1 MDFEKIYDVIVIGGG
16 HAGCEAALAAARI
29 GCETLLL
36 SMDLDKIAQMSC
48 NPSIGGLGKG
58 HLVREID
65 ALGGEMAKCIDQTG
79 IQFKMLNRSKG
90 PAVQGNRA
98 QADKPMYRLQMKASL
113 ELQERL
119 EIKQGTI
126 ERLLLHD
133 GRITGVMTSMGF
145 AYGARAVVVTTG
157 TFLRGLIHIG
167 LKHQAGGRGG
177 ETAAYGLSEQ
187 LMEVGFQMG
196 RLKTGT
202 PPRLDGKS
210 IDFSNLEPQPG
221 DAKPTPFSYSTEAIT
236 QPQVLCYLT
245 YTNEATHRIIR
256 DNLDRSPMYAGVIQA
271 RGVRYCPSIEDKV
284 VRFADKERH
293 QIFLEPEGRQTLEIY
308 PNGISTSLPLDV
320 QIQLVRTI
328 PGLED
333 AEIMRPGYAIE
344 YDYADPRQLFPSLET
359 KPVRGLF
366 FAGQING
373 TTGYEEAAAQ
383 GLMAGINAALT
394 VQERE
399 PLILDRSEAYIGVM
413 LDDLVTRGVT
423 EPYRMFT
430 SRAEYRLLLRSDNAD
445 LRLRE
450 KGYAIGVVP
459 APEHE
464 RFLAK
469 KVRIATEVARLEGTK
484 VNPTATV
491 NRLLDEL
498 GSTALKSAATLADLL
513 RRPEIEYAMLARL
526 VQPAI
531 ELPPAVTEQ
540 VTIQVK
546 YQGYIAR
553 QEAQVA
559 RFKKL
564 ETRPLAGDLDYDAI
578 AGLSTEVREKL
589 KAVRPTSLGQAS
601 RISGITPAAV
611 AILDVYQEKK
621 WRQRQAPGSLS
632 IKPRRAESDDSF
644 YP

>member
-1 MDFEKIYDVIVIGGG
+1 MLDMDFAKVYDLIVIGGG
-16 HAGCEAALAAARI
+16 HAGCEAGLAAARM
-29 GCETLLL
+29 GCQTLLL
-36 SMDLDKIAQMSC
+36 SIDLDKIAQMSC

-65 ALGGEMAKCIDQTG
+65 ALGGEMATCIDRTG

-98 QADKPMYRLQMKASL
+98 QADKQLYRLQMKATL
-113 ELQERL
+113 EQQDGL
-119 EIKQGTI
+119 EIKQGTV
-126 ERLLLHD
+126 ERLLLRD
-133 GRITGVMTSMGF
+133 GRIAGVMTTMGF

-177 ETAAYGLSEQ
+177 EAAAYGLSEQ
-187 LMEVGFQMG
+187 LMNLGFEMG

-202 PPRLDGKS
+202 PPRLDAKT
-210 IDFSNLEPQPG
+210 IDFSGLDPQPG
-221 DAKPTPFSYSTEAIT
+221 DPEPTPFSYSTPAIT

-245 YTNEATHRIIR
+245 YTNAATHRIIR
-256 DNLDRSPMYAGVIQA
+256 ENLDRSPMYAGVIRA

-284 VRFADKERH
+284 VRFADRERH
-293 QIFLEPEGRQTLEIY
+293 QIFLEPEGRQTLEVY

-320 QIQLVRTI
+320 QIPLVRTI
-328 PGLED
+328 PGLER

-344 YDYADPRQLFPSLET
+344 YDYADPRQLLPSLET
-359 KPVRGLF
+359 KLVHGLW

-394 VQERE
+394 VCGRE
-399 PLILDRSEAYIGVM
+399 PIILDRSEAYIGVM
-413 LDDLVTRGVT
+413 IDDLVTRGVT

-450 KGYAIGVVP
+450 KGHAIGLVR
-459 APEHE
+459 APEYD
-464 RFLAK
+464 RFLTKQAQ
-469 KVRIATEVARLEGTK
+469 IAAEVARLDSTK
-484 VNPTATV
+484 VHPTPAV
-491 NRLLDEL
+491 NDVLGEL
-498 GSTALKSAATLADLL
+498 GSAPLKSVLTLADLL
-513 RRPEIEYAMLARL
+513 RRPEIEYRMLTRFGL
-526 VQPAI
+526 PAVA
-531 ELPPAVTEQ
+531 LPSAVTEQ

-546 YQGYIAR
+546 YQGYIER
-553 QEAQVA
+553 QQAQAA

-564 ETRPLAGDLDYDAI
+564 ETKPLASDLDYNTI
-578 AGLSTEVREKL
+578 GGLSAEVREKL
-589 KAVRPTSLGQAS
+589 NAVRPTSLGQAS
-601 RISGITPAAV
+601 RISGITPAAI
-611 AILDVYQEKK
+611 AILDVYQEKRR
-621 WRQRQAPGSLS
+621 RQR
-632 IKPRRAESDDSF
+632 
-644 YP
+644 

>member
-1 MDFEKIYDVIVIGGG
+1 MDFARVYDVIVIGGG
-16 HAGCEAALAAARI
+16 HAGCEAALAAARM
-29 GCETLLL
+29 GCQTLLL
-36 SMDLDKIAQMSC
+36 SIDLDKIAQMSC

-65 ALGGEMAKCIDQTG
+65 ALGGEMAKCIDLTG

-98 QADKPMYRLQMKASL
+98 QADKQMYRLQMKATL
-113 ELQERL
+113 ERQAGL
-119 EIKQGTI
+119 EIKQGTV
-126 ERLLLHD
+126 ERLLLRD
-133 GRITGVMTSMGF
+133 GRIAGVMTTMGF

-167 LKHQAGGRGG
+167 LKNQAGGRGG
-177 ETAAYGLSEQ
+177 EAAAYGLSEQ
-187 LMEVGFQMG
+187 LMELGFQMG

-202 PPRLDGKS
+202 PPRLDAKTIEFAG
-210 IDFSNLEPQPG
+210 LEPQPG
-221 DAKPTPFSYSTEAIT
+221 DPEPTPFSYSTAGIT
-236 QPQVLCYLT
+236 QPQALCYLT
-245 YTNEATHRIIR
+245 YTNAATHRIIR
-256 DNLDRSPMYAGVIQA
+256 ENLDRSPMYAGVIQA

-320 QIQLVRTI
+320 QIQLVHTI
-328 PGLED
+328 PGLER

-344 YDYADPRQLFPSLET
+344 YDYADPRQLLPSLET
-359 KPVRGLF
+359 KLVRGLWC
-366 FAGQING
+366 AGQING

-394 VQERE
+394 VQGRE

-445 LRLRE
+445 LRLRD
-450 KGYAIGVVP
+450 KGYAIGLVHG
-459 APEHE
+459 PEYD

-469 KVRIATEVARLEGTK
+469 QAQIAAEVARLESTK
-484 VNPTATV
+484 VNPTAAV
-491 NRLLDEL
+491 NRVLADL
-498 GSTALKSAATLADLL
+498 GSAPLKTALTLADLL
-513 RRPEIEYAMLARL
+513 RRPEVQHAMLARL
-526 VQPAI
+526 VPPASA
-531 ELPPAVTEQ
+531 LPPAVTEQ
-540 VTIQVK
+540 ATIQLK
-546 YQGYIAR
+546 YQGYIER

-564 ETRPLAGDLDYDAI
+564 ETRPLASDLDYDAI
-578 AGLSTEVREKL
+578 GGLSTEVREKL

-601 RISGITPAAV
+601 RISGITPAAI
-611 AILDVYQEKK
+611 AMLDVYQEK
-621 WRQRQAPGSLS
+621 
-632 IKPRRAESDDSF
+632 RRWLR
-644 YP
+644 

>member
-1 MDFEKIYDVIVIGGG
+1 MDFAKVYDVIVIGGG
-16 HAGCEAALAAARI
+16 HAGCEAALAAARM
-29 GCETLLL
+29 GCQTLLL
-36 SMDLDKIAQMSC
+36 SIDLDKIAQMSC

-65 ALGGEMAKCIDQTG
+65 ALGGEMAKCIDLTG

-98 QADKPMYRLQMKASL
+98 QADKPMYRLQMKATL
-113 ELQERL
+113 EQQEGL
-119 EIKQGTI
+119 EIKQGTV

-133 GRITGVMTSMGF
+133 GRIAGVMTGMGF

-167 LKHQAGGRGG
+167 LKNQAGGRGG
-177 ETAAYGLSEQ
+177 EAAAYGLSEQ
-187 LMEVGFQMG
+187 LMELGFQMG

-202 PPRLDGKS
+202 PPRLDAKT

-221 DAKPTPFSYSTEAIT
+221 DPEPTPFSYSTEAIT

-245 YTNEATHRIIR
+245 YTNAATHRIIR
-256 DNLDRSPMYAGVIQA
+256 ENLDRSPMYAGVIQA

-320 QIQLVRTI
+320 QMQLVRTI
-328 PGLED
+328 PGLER

-344 YDYADPRQLFPSLET
+344 YDYADPRQLLPSLET
-359 KPVRGLF
+359 KLVSGLL

-383 GLMAGINAALT
+383 GLMGGINAALS
-394 VQERE
+394 VQGRE

-413 LDDLVTRGVT
+413 IDDLVTKGVT

-445 LRLRE
+445 LRLRD
-450 KGYAIGVVP
+450 KGYAVGLVR
-459 APEHE
+459 APEYD

-469 KVRIATEVARLEGTK
+469 RMQIAAEVARLESTK
-484 VNPTATV
+484 VNPTAAV
-491 NRLLDEL
+491 NQLLGEL
-498 GSTALKSAATLADLL
+498 DSAPLKSVLTLADLL
-513 RRPEIEYAMLARL
+513 RRPEIEYRMLASL
-526 VQPAI
+526 CA
-531 ELPPAVTEQ
+531 ADH
-540 VTIQVK
+540 
-546 YQGYIAR
+546 GIAAGGNR
-553 QEAQVA
+553 AGHHSGQIPGLYRAA
-559 RFKKL
+559 RG
-564 ETRPLAGDLDYDAI
+564 AGGAL
-578 AGLSTEVREKL
+578 
-589 KAVRPTSLGQAS
+589 
-601 RISGITPAAV
+601 
-611 AILDVYQEKK
+611 
-621 WRQRQAPGSLS
+621 
-632 IKPRRAESDDSF
+632 
-644 YP
+644 

>member
-1 MDFEKIYDVIVIGGG
+1 
-16 HAGCEAALAAARI
+16 
-29 GCETLLL
+29 
-36 SMDLDKIAQMSC
+36 
-48 NPSIGGLGKG
+48 
-58 HLVREID
+58 
-65 ALGGEMAKCIDQTG
+65 MAKCIDLTG

-98 QADKPMYRLQMKASL
+98 QADKPMYRLQMKATL
-113 ELQERL
+113 EQQEGL
-119 EIKQGTI
+119 EIKQGTV
-126 ERLLLHD
+126 ERLLLRD
-133 GRITGVMTSMGF
+133 GRIDGVMTGMGF

-167 LKHQAGGRGG
+167 LKNQAGGRGG
-177 ETAAYGLSEQ
+177 EAAAYGLSEQ
-187 LMEVGFQMG
+187 LMGLGFQMG

-202 PPRLDGKS
+202 PPRLDAKT
-210 IDFSNLEPQPG
+210 IDFAVLEPQPG
-221 DAKPTPFSYSTEAIT
+221 DPEPIPFSYSTEAIT

-245 YTNEATHRIIR
+245 YTNAATHRIIR
-256 DNLDRSPMYAGVIQA
+256 ENLDRSPMYAGVIQA

-320 QIQLVRTI
+320 QMQLVRTI
-328 PGLED
+328 PGLEQ

-359 KPVRGLF
+359 KLVGGLL

-383 GLMAGINAALT
+383 GLMGGINAALT
-394 VQERE
+394 VQGRE

-413 LDDLVTRGVT
+413 IDDLVTKGVT

-450 KGYAIGVVP
+450 KGHAVGLVGT
-459 APEHE
+459 PEYD

-469 KVRIATEVARLEGTK
+469 RVQIAAEVARLESTK
-484 VNPTATV
+484 VNPTAAV
-491 NRLLDEL
+491 NHLLGEL
-498 GSTALKSAATLADLL
+498 DSAPLKSVLTLADLL
-513 RRPEIEYAMLARL
+513 RRPEIEYRMLACF
-526 VQPAI
+526 VPPTIA
-531 ELPPAVTEQ
+531 LPLAVTEQ

-546 YQGYIAR
+546 YQGYIER

-559 RFKKL
+559 RFRKL
-564 ETRPLAGDLDYDAI
+564 ETKPLASDLDYDAI
-578 AGLSTEVREKL
+578 GGLSTEVREKL
-589 KAVRPTSLGQAS
+589 RAVRPTSLGQAS
-601 RISGITPAAV
+601 RISGITPAAI
-611 AILDVYQEKK
+611 AILDVYQEKRR
-621 WRQRQAPGSLS
+621 RQR
-632 IKPRRAESDDSF
+632 
-644 YP
+644 

>member
-1 MDFEKIYDVIVIGGG
+1 MDFAKHYDLIVIGGG
-16 HAGCEAALAAARI
+16 HAGCEAALAAARM
-29 GCETLLL
+29 GCQTLLL
-36 SMDLDKIAQMSC
+36 SIDLDKIAQMSC

-65 ALGGEMAKCIDQTG
+65 ALGGEMAKCIDLTG

-98 QADKPMYRLQMKASL
+98 QADKQMYRLQMKATL
-113 ELQERL
+113 EQQEGL
-119 EIKQGTI
+119 EIKQGTV
-126 ERLLLHD
+126 ERLLLCD
-133 GRITGVMTSMGF
+133 GRIAGVMTNMGF

-167 LKHQAGGRGG
+167 LKNQAGGRGG

-187 LMEVGFQMG
+187 LMELGFRMG

-202 PPRLDGKS
+202 PPRLDAKT
-210 IDFSNLEPQPG
+210 IEFSGLEPQPG
-221 DAKPTPFSYSTEAIT
+221 DPEPTPFSYSTEAIT
-236 QPQVLCYLT
+236 QPQALCYLT
-245 YTNEATHRIIR
+245 YTNAATHRIIR
-256 DNLDRSPMYAGVIQA
+256 ENLDRSPMYAGVIQA

-284 VRFADKERH
+284 MRFADKERH

-320 QIQLVRTI
+320 QMQLVRTI
-328 PGLED
+328 PGLER

-344 YDYADPRQLFPSLET
+344 YDYADPRQLLPSLET
-359 KPVRGLF
+359 KLVSGLL

-383 GLMAGINAALT
+383 GLMAGINAALM
-394 VQERE
+394 VQGRE
-399 PLILDRSEAYIGVM
+399 PLLLDRSEAYIGVM
-413 LDDLVTRGVT
+413 IDDLVTKGVT

-445 LRLRE
+445 LRLRD
-450 KGYAIGVVP
+450 KGYAIGLVCG
-459 APEHE
+459 PEYA
-464 RFLAK
+464 RFLTKQAQ
-469 KVRIATEVARLEGTK
+469 IAAEVARLESTK
-484 VNPTATV
+484 VTPTAAV
-491 NRLLDEL
+491 NRLLGEL
-498 GSTALKSAATLADLL
+498 GSAPLKSALTLAELL
-513 RRPEIEYAMLARL
+513 RRPEIQYGMVAR
-526 VQPAI
+526 VVPPAS

-540 VTIQVK
+540 ATIQVK
-546 YQGYIAR
+546 YQGYIER

-564 ETRPLAGDLDYDAI
+564 ETKPLASDLDYDAI
-578 AGLSTEVREKL
+578 GGLSTEVREKL

-601 RISGITPAAV
+601 RISGITPAAI
-611 AILDVYQEKK
+611 AILDVYQEKRR
-621 WRQRQAPGSLS
+621 WQR
-632 IKPRRAESDDSF
+632 
-644 YP
+644 

>member
-1 MDFEKIYDVIVIGGG
+1 MDFEKVYDVIVIGGG
-16 HAGCEAALAAARI
+16 HAGCEAALAAARM
-29 GCETLLL
+29 GCQTLLL
-36 SMDLDKIAQMSC
+36 SIDLDKIAQMSC

-65 ALGGEMAKCIDQTG
+65 ALGGEMAKCIDHTG

-98 QADKPMYRLQMKASL
+98 QADKQGYRLQMKATL
-113 ELQERL
+113 EQQEGL
-119 EIKQGTI
+119 AIKQGTV
-126 ERLLLHD
+126 ERLLLRD
-133 GRITGVMTSMGF
+133 GSIAGVMTSMGF

-167 LKHQAGGRGG
+167 LKNQAGGRGG
-177 ETAAYGLSEQ
+177 EAAAYGLSEQ
-187 LMEVGFQMG
+187 LMELGFQMG

-202 PPRLDGKS
+202 PPRLDAKT
-210 IDFSNLEPQPG
+210 IAFAALEPQPG
-221 DAKPTPFSYSTEAIT
+221 DPEPTPFSYSTEAIT

-245 YTNEATHRIIR
+245 YTNAATHQIIR
-256 DNLDRSPMYAGVIQA
+256 ENLDRSPMYAGVIQG

-284 VRFADKERH
+284 VRFADRERH

-320 QIQLVRTI
+320 QMKLVRTI
-328 PGLED
+328 PGLER

-344 YDYADPRQLFPSLET
+344 YDYADPRQLLPSLET
-359 KPVRGLF
+359 KLVRGLV

-383 GLMAGINAALT
+383 GLIGGINAALI
-394 VQERE
+394 VQGCE

-413 LDDLVTRGVT
+413 IDDLVTRGVT

-445 LRLRE
+445 LRLRD
-450 KGYAIGVVP
+450 KGYAIGLVRK
-459 APEHE
+459 PEYD

-469 KVRIATEVARLEGTK
+469 QAQIAAEVARLESMK
-484 VNPTATV
+484 VNPTAAV
-491 NRLLDEL
+491 NRLLSEL
-498 GSTALKSAATLADLL
+498 GSAPLKSTVMVADLL
-513 RRPEIEYAMLARL
+513 RRPEIEYAMLARFAPPT
-526 VQPAI
+526 V
-531 ELPPAVTEQ
+531 ELPPVVTEQ

-546 YQGYIAR
+546 YQGYIER
-553 QEAQVA
+553 QEAQAA

-564 ETRPLAGDLDYDAI
+564 ETKPLASDLDYDTI
-578 AGLSTEVREKL
+578 GGLSTEVREKL
-589 KAVRPTSLGQAS
+589 KVVRPTSLGQAA
-601 RISGITPAAV
+601 RISGITPAAI
-611 AILDVYQEKK
+611 AILDVYQEKRHR
-621 WRQRQAPGSLS
+621 RQ
-632 IKPRRAESDDSF
+632 
-644 YP
+644 

>member
-1 MDFEKIYDVIVIGGG
+1 MNIEKVYDIIVIGGG

-29 GCETLLL
+29 GCQTLMLTI
-36 SMDLDKIAQMSC
+36 DLDKIAQMSC

-98 QADKPMYRLQMKASL
+98 QADKQVYRLQMKARL
-113 ELQERL
+113 ERQQGL
-119 EIKQGTI
+119 EIKQGTV
-126 ERLLLHD
+126 ERLLIQD
-133 GRITGVMTSMGF
+133 GRIVGIMTNLGF

-157 TFLRGLIHIG
+157 TFLRGLIHVG
-167 LKHQAGGRGG
+167 LKNQAGGRGG
-177 ETAAYGLSEQ
+177 EAAAYGLSEQ
-187 LMEVGFQMG
+187 LMALGFQMG

-202 PPRLDGKS
+202 PPRLDAKT
-210 IDFSNLEPQPG
+210 IDFSGLEPQPG
-221 DAKPTPFSYSTEAIT
+221 DPEPMPFSYTTEAIT

-245 YTNEATHRIIR
+245 YTNEATHRLIR
-256 DNLDRSPMYAGVIQA
+256 ENLDRSPMYAGVIKG

-320 QIQLVRTI
+320 QIKLVRTI
-328 PGLED
+328 AGLER

-344 YDYADPRQLFPSLET
+344 YDYADPRQLLPSLET
-359 KPVRGLF
+359 KLVRGLF

-394 VQERE
+394 VQGRE

-413 LDDLVTRGVT
+413 IDDLATKGVT

-445 LRLRE
+445 LRLRD
-450 KGYAIGVVP
+450 KGYAIGLVP
-459 APEHE
+459 SAAYEK
-464 RFLAK
+464 FLRK
-469 KVRIATEVARLEGTK
+469 KAQIADEVARLESTK
-484 VNPTATV
+484 VNPTSEV
-491 NRLLDEL
+491 NRLLAEL
-498 GSTALKSAATLADLL
+498 GSAAIKSSVTVADLL
-513 RRPEIEYAMLARL
+513 RRPEVEYAALARL
-526 VQPAI
+526 VPAP
-531 ELPPAVTEQ
+531 EGLPPAVTEQ
-540 VTIQVK
+540 VAIQVK
-546 YQGYIAR
+546 YRGYIER
-553 QEAQVA
+553 QLAQVE

-564 ETRPLAGDLDYDAI
+564 EAQPLAGDLDYDAI

-589 KAVRPTSLGQAS
+589 KGVRPTSLGQAS
-601 RISGITPAAV
+601 RISGVTPAAV
-611 AILDVYQEKK
+611 AILHVYQEK
-621 WRQRQAPGSLS
+621 
-632 IKPRRAESDDSF
+632 RRRR
-644 YP
+644 

>member
-1 MDFEKIYDVIVIGGG
+1 MTFEKVYDVIVIGGG
-16 HAGCEAALAAARI
+16 HAGCEAALAAARM
-29 GCETLLL
+29 GCQTLLL
-36 SMDLDKIAQMSC
+36 SIDLDKIAQMSC

-58 HLVREID
+58 HLVCEID
-65 ALGGEMAKCIDQTG
+65 ALGGEMAKCIDRTG

-98 QADKPMYRLQMKASL
+98 QADKQMYRLHMKATL
-113 ELQERL
+113 ERQVGL
-119 EIKQGTI
+119 EMKQGTV
-126 ERLLLHD
+126 ERLLLRD
-133 GRITGVMTSMGF
+133 GAVAGVMTGMGF

-167 LKHQAGGRGG
+167 LKNQAGGRGG
-177 ETAAYGLSEQ
+177 EAAAYGLSEQ
-187 LMEVGFQMG
+187 LMELGFAMG

-202 PPRLDGKS
+202 PPRLDAKT
-210 IDFSNLEPQPG
+210 IDFSGLEPQAG
-221 DAKPTPFSYSTEAIT
+221 DPTPTPFSLSTDAIT
-236 QPQVLCYLT
+236 QPQVLCHLT

-256 DNLDRSPMYAGVIQA
+256 ENLDRSPLFAGVIQA

-320 QIQLVRTI
+320 QIRLVRTI
-328 PGLED
+328 PGLER

-344 YDYADPRQLFPSLET
+344 YDFADPTQLQPRLQT
-359 KPVRGLF
+359 KLVRGLF

-383 GLMAGINAALT
+383 GLMGGINAASLI
-394 VQERE
+394 QGRE
-399 PLILDRSEAYIGVM
+399 PLVLDRSQAYIGVM

-445 LRLRE
+445 LRLRDY
-450 KGYAIGVVP
+450 GHRLGLVSAADYA
-459 APEHE
+459 
-464 RFLAK
+464 RFLTK
-469 KVRIATEVARLEGTK
+469 KEQIAAEVARLEATR
-484 VNPTATV
+484 VTPTAAV
-491 NRLLDEL
+491 NAVLREL
-498 GSTALKSAATLADLL
+498 GSAPLKSAASLADLL
-513 RRPEIEYAMLARL
+513 RRPEIEYDMLARL
-526 VQPAI
+526 VPSTV
-531 ELPPAVTEQ
+531 ELPPAVTEPA
-540 VTIQVK
+540 TIQVK

-564 ETRPLAGDLDYDAI
+564 EAKALAGDLDYDVI
-578 AGLSTEVREKL
+578 AGLSAEVREKL
-589 KAVRPTSLGQAS
+589 KVVRPTSLGQAS
-601 RISGITPAAV
+601 RISGMTPAAI
-611 AILDVYQEKK
+611 AILDVYQEKTR
-621 WRQRQAPGSLS
+621 RQR
-632 IKPRRAESDDSF
+632 
-644 YP
+644 

>member
-16 HAGCEAALAAARI
+16 HAGCEAALAAARM
-29 GCETLLL
+29 GCQTLLL
-36 SMDLDKIAQMSC
+36 SIDLDKIAQMSC

-98 QADKPMYRLQMKASL
+98 QADKPMYRLQMKATL

-126 ERLLLHD
+126 ERLLLRD
-133 GRITGVMTSMGF
+133 GRIAGVMTSMGF

-167 LKHQAGGRGG
+167 LKQQAGGRGG

-187 LMEVGFQMG
+187 LMELGFRMG

-210 IDFSNLEPQPG
+210 IDVSNLEPQPG
-221 DAKPTPFSYSTEAIT
+221 DPEPTPFSHSTEAIT

-328 PGLED
+328 PGLEQ

-344 YDYADPRQLFPSLET
+344 YDYADPRQLLPSLET
-359 KPVRGLF
+359 KLVRGLF

-383 GLMAGINAALT
+383 GLMGGINAALT
-394 VQERE
+394 VQGRE
-399 PLILDRSEAYIGVM
+399 PLVLDRSEAYIGVM

-450 KGYAIGVVP
+450 KGYAIGLVP
-459 APEHE
+459 APEYE

-469 KVRIATEVARLEGTK
+469 KAHIATEIARLEGTK
-484 VNPTATV
+484 VNPTAAM

-498 GSTALKSAATLADLL
+498 GSTALKSAVTLADLL
-513 RRPEIEYAMLARL
+513 RRPEIEYAMLRRL
-526 VQPAI
+526 VPPPIA
-531 ELPPAVTEQ
+531 LPLAVTEQ

-546 YQGYIAR
+546 YQGYITR

-564 ETRPLAGDLDYDAI
+564 ETKPLAGDLDYDAI

-611 AILDVYQEKK
+611 AILDVYQEKRR
-621 WRQRQAPGSLS
+621 RQR
-632 IKPRRAESDDSF
+632 
-644 YP
+644 

>member
-1 MDFEKIYDVIVIGGG
+1 MTFEKVYDVIVIGGG
-16 HAGCEAALAAARI
+16 HAGCEAALAAARM
-29 GCETLLL
+29 GCQTLLL
-36 SMDLDKIAQMSC
+36 SIDLDKIAQMSC

-58 HLVREID
+58 HLVCEID
-65 ALGGEMAKCIDQTG
+65 ALGGEMAKCIDRTG

-98 QADKPMYRLQMKASL
+98 QADKQMYRLHMKATL
-113 ELQERL
+113 ERQVGL
-119 EIKQGTI
+119 EMKQGTV
-126 ERLLLHD
+126 ERLLLRD
-133 GRITGVMTSMGF
+133 GAVAGVMTGMGF

-167 LKHQAGGRGG
+167 LKNQAGGRGG
-177 ETAAYGLSEQ
+177 EAAAYGLSEQ
-187 LMEVGFQMG
+187 LMELGFAMG

-202 PPRLDGKS
+202 PPRLDAKT
-210 IDFSNLEPQPG
+210 IDFSGLEPQAG
-221 DAKPTPFSYSTEAIT
+221 DPTPTPFSLSTDAIT
-236 QPQVLCYLT
+236 QPQVLCHLT

-256 DNLDRSPMYAGVIQA
+256 ENLDRSPLFAGVIQA

-320 QIQLVRTI
+320 QIRLVRTI
-328 PGLED
+328 PGLER

-344 YDYADPRQLFPSLET
+344 YDFADPTQLQPSLQT
-359 KPVRGLF
+359 KLVRGLF

-383 GLMAGINAALT
+383 GLMGGINAASLI
-394 VQERE
+394 QGRE
-399 PLILDRSEAYIGVM
+399 PLVLDRSQAYIGVM

-445 LRLRE
+445 LRLRDY
-450 KGYAIGVVP
+450 GHRLGLVSAADYA
-459 APEHE
+459 
-464 RFLAK
+464 RFLTK
-469 KVRIATEVARLEGTK
+469 KEQIAAEVARLEATR
-484 VNPTATV
+484 VTPTAAV
-491 NRLLDEL
+491 NAVLREL
-498 GSTALKSAATLADLL
+498 GSAPLKSAASLADLL
-513 RRPEIEYAMLARL
+513 RRPEIEYDMLARL
-526 VQPAI
+526 VPSTV
-531 ELPPAVTEQ
+531 ELPPAVTEPA
-540 VTIQVK
+540 TIQVK

-564 ETRPLAGDLDYDAI
+564 EAKALAGDLDYDVI
-578 AGLSTEVREKL
+578 AGLSAEVREKL
-589 KAVRPTSLGQAS
+589 KVVRPTSLGQAS
-601 RISGITPAAV
+601 RISGMTPAAI
-611 AILDVYQEKK
+611 AILDVYQEKTR
-621 WRQRQAPGSLS
+621 RQR
-632 IKPRRAESDDSF
+632 
-644 YP
+644 

>member
-1 MDFEKIYDVIVIGGG
+1 MDFAKGYDVIVVGGG
-16 HAGCEAALAAARI
+16 HAGCEAALAAARM
-29 GCETLLL
+29 GCQTLLL
-36 SMDLDKIAQMSC
+36 SIDLDKIAQMSC

-65 ALGGEMAKCIDQTG
+65 ALGGEMAKCIDATG

-98 QADKPMYRLQMKASL
+98 QADKPMYRLQMKATL
-113 ELQERL
+113 EQQEGL
-119 EIKQGTI
+119 EIKQGTV

-133 GRITGVMTSMGF
+133 GRIAGVMTGMGF
-145 AYGARAVVVTTG
+145 AYGARVVVLTTG

-167 LKHQAGGRGG
+167 LNNQAGGRGG
-177 ETAAYGLSEQ
+177 EAAAYGLSEQ
-187 LMEVGFQMG
+187 LMELGFQMG

-202 PPRLDGKS
+202 PPRLDAKT
-210 IDFSNLEPQPG
+210 IDFAVLEPQPG
-221 DAKPTPFSYSTEAIT
+221 DPEPTPFSYATEAIT

-245 YTNEATHRIIR
+245 YTNAATHGIIR
-256 DNLDRSPMYAGVIQA
+256 KNLDRSPMYAGVIQA

-320 QIQLVRTI
+320 QMQLVRTI
-328 PGLED
+328 PGLEQ

-344 YDYADPRQLFPSLET
+344 YDYADPRQLLPSLET
-359 KPVRGLF
+359 KLVSGLL

-383 GLMAGINAALT
+383 GLLGGINAALS
-394 VQERE
+394 VQGRE

-413 LDDLVTRGVT
+413 IDDLVTKGVT

-445 LRLRE
+445 LRLRD
-450 KGYAIGVVP
+450 KGFTTGLVRT
-459 APEHE
+459 PEYE

-469 KVRIATEVARLEGTK
+469 RMQIAAEVARLESTK
-484 VNPTATV
+484 VNPTAAV
-491 NRLLDEL
+491 NRLLGEL
-498 GSTALKSAATLADLL
+498 DSAPLKSVLTLADLL
-513 RRPEIEYAMLARL
+513 RRPEIEYRMLARF
-526 VQPAI
+526 VPPASP
-531 ELPPAVTEQ
+531 LPPAVTEQ
-540 VTIQVK
+540 VSIQVK
-546 YQGYIAR
+546 YQGYIER

-559 RFKKL
+559 RFRKL
-564 ETRPLAGDLDYDAI
+564 ETKPLASDLDYDAI
-578 AGLSTEVREKL
+578 GGLSTEVREKL
-589 KAVRPTSLGQAS
+589 RAVRPTSLGQAS
-601 RISGITPAAV
+601 RISGVTPAAI
-611 AILDVYQEKK
+611 AILDVYQEKRR
-621 WRQRQAPGSLS
+621 RQR
-632 IKPRRAESDDSF
+632 
-644 YP
+644 

>member
-1 MDFEKIYDVIVIGGG
+1 MDFAKIYDVIVIGGG
-16 HAGCEAALAAARI
+16 HAGCEAALAAARM
-29 GCETLLL
+29 GCQTLLL
-36 SMDLDKIAQMSC
+36 SIDLDKIAQMSC

-65 ALGGEMAKCIDQTG
+65 ALGGEMAKCIDLTG

-98 QADKPMYRLQMKASL
+98 QADKPMYRLQMKAML
-113 ELQERL
+113 EQQEGL
-119 EIKQGTI
+119 EIKQGTV
-126 ERLLLHD
+126 ERLLLRD
-133 GRITGVMTSMGF
+133 GRIAGVMTSMGF

-167 LKHQAGGRGG
+167 LKNQAGGRGG
-177 ETAAYGLSEQ
+177 EAAAYGLSEQ
-187 LMEVGFQMG
+187 LMELGFQMG

-202 PPRLDGKS
+202 PPRLDAKT
-210 IDFSNLEPQPG
+210 IDFAVLEPQTG
-221 DAKPTPFSYSTEAIT
+221 DPEPIPFSYSTEAIT

-245 YTNEATHRIIR
+245 YTNATTHRIIR
-256 DNLDRSPMYAGVIQA
+256 ENLDRSPMYAGVIQA

-320 QIQLVRTI
+320 QMQLVRTI
-328 PGLED
+328 PGLEQ
-333 AEIMRPGYAIE
+333 AEITRPGYAIE
-344 YDYADPRQLFPSLET
+344 YDYADPRQLLPSLET
-359 KPVRGLF
+359 KLVHGLL

-383 GLMAGINAALT
+383 GLMGGINAALT
-394 VQERE
+394 AQGRE

-413 LDDLVTRGVT
+413 IDDLVTKGVT

-445 LRLRE
+445 LRLRD
-450 KGYAIGVVP
+450 KGHAVGLVR
-459 APEHE
+459 APEYE

-469 KVRIATEVARLEGTK
+469 RMQIAAEVARLESTK
-484 VNPTATV
+484 VNPTAAV
-491 NRLLDEL
+491 NRLLGDL
-498 GSTALKSAATLADLL
+498 DSAPLKSVLTLADLL
-513 RRPEIEYAMLARL
+513 RRPEIEYRMLACF
-526 VQPAI
+526 VPPTIA
-531 ELPPAVTEQ
+531 LPLAVTEQ

-546 YQGYIAR
+546 YQGYIER

-559 RFKKL
+559 RFRKL
-564 ETRPLAGDLDYDAI
+564 ETKPLASDLDYNAI
-578 AGLSTEVREKL
+578 GGLSTEVREKL
-589 KAVRPTSLGQAS
+589 SAVRPTSLGQAS
-601 RISGITPAAV
+601 RISGITPAAI
-611 AILDVYQEKK
+611 AILDVYQEKRR
-621 WRQRQAPGSLS
+621 RQR
-632 IKPRRAESDDSF
+632 
-644 YP
+644 

>member
-1 MDFEKIYDVIVIGGG
+1 MNVEKDYDIIVIGGG
-16 HAGCEAALAAARI
+16 HAGCEAALAAARL
-29 GCETLLL
+29 GCQTLMLTL
-36 SMDLDKIAQMSC
+36 DLDKIAQMSC

-98 QADKPMYRLQMKASL
+98 QADKQVYRLQMKATL
-113 ELQERL
+113 ERQQGL
-119 EIKQGTI
+119 EIKQGTV
-126 ERLLLHD
+126 ERLLIQD
-133 GRITGVMTSMGF
+133 GHIVGIITNLGF

-157 TFLRGLIHIG
+157 TFLRGLIHVG
-167 LKHQAGGRGG
+167 LKNQAGGRGG
-177 ETAAYGLSEQ
+177 EAAAYGLSEQ
-187 LMEVGFQMG
+187 LMALGFQMG

-202 PPRLDGKS
+202 PPRLDAKT
-210 IDFSNLEPQPG
+210 IDFSGLEPQPG
-221 DAKPTPFSYSTEAIT
+221 DPEPTPFSYSTAAIT

-245 YTNEATHRIIR
+245 YTNAATHRLIR
-256 DNLDRSPMYAGVIQA
+256 ENLDRSPMYAGVIKA

-320 QIQLVRTI
+320 QIKLVRTI
-328 PGLED
+328 PGLER

-344 YDYADPRQLFPSLET
+344 YDYADPRQLLPSLET
-359 KPVRGLF
+359 KLVQGLF

-394 VQERE
+394 VQGRE

-413 LDDLVTRGVT
+413 IDDLATKGVT

-445 LRLRE
+445 LRLRD
-450 KGYAIGVVP
+450 KGSAIGLVP
-459 APEHE
+459 PAAYEK
-464 RFLAK
+464 FLRK
-469 KVRIATEVARLEGTK
+469 KAQIADEVARLESTK
-484 VNPTATV
+484 VNPTPEV
-491 NRLLDEL
+491 NRLLAEL
-498 GSTALKSAATLADLL
+498 GSAAIKSSVTLADLL
-513 RRPEIEYAMLARL
+513 RRPEVEYAALARF
-526 VQPAI
+526 VPAP
-531 ELPPAVTEQ
+531 EALPPAVTEQ

-546 YQGYIAR
+546 YRGYIER
-553 QEAQVA
+553 QLAQVA
-559 RFKKL
+559 RFRKL
-564 ETRPLAGDLDYDAI
+564 ETQPLAGDLDYDAI

-589 KAVRPTSLGQAS
+589 KGVRPTSLGQAS
-601 RISGITPAAV
+601 RISGVTPAAV
-611 AILDVYQEKK
+611 AILHVYQEK
-621 WRQRQAPGSLS
+621 
-632 IKPRRAESDDSF
+632 RRRH
-644 YP
+644 

>member
-1 MDFEKIYDVIVIGGG
+1 MDFAKVYDVIVIGGG
-16 HAGCEAALAAARI
+16 HAGCEAALAAARM
-29 GCETLLL
+29 GCQTLLL
-36 SMDLDKIAQMSC
+36 SIDLDKIAQMSC

-65 ALGGEMAKCIDQTG
+65 ALGGEMAKCIDLTG

-98 QADKPMYRLQMKASL
+98 QADKPMYRLQMKATL
-113 ELQERL
+113 EQQEGL
-119 EIKQGTI
+119 EIKQGTV

-133 GRITGVMTSMGF
+133 GRIAGVMTGMGF

-167 LKHQAGGRGG
+167 LKNQAGGRGG
-177 ETAAYGLSEQ
+177 EAAAYGLSEQ
-187 LMEVGFQMG
+187 LMELGFQMG

-202 PPRLDGKS
+202 PPRLDAKT
-210 IDFSNLEPQPG
+210 INFSNLEPQPG
-221 DAKPTPFSYSTEAIT
+221 DPAPTPFSYSTAAIT

-245 YTNEATHRIIR
+245 YTNAATHRIIR
-256 DNLDRSPMYAGVIQA
+256 ENLDRSPMYAGVIQA

-320 QIQLVRTI
+320 QMQLVRTI
-328 PGLED
+328 PGLER

-344 YDYADPRQLFPSLET
+344 YDYADPRQLLPSLET
-359 KPVRGLF
+359 KLVSGLL

-383 GLMAGINAALT
+383 GLMAGINAALS
-394 VQERE
+394 VQGRE

-413 LDDLVTRGVT
+413 IDDLVTKGVT

-445 LRLRE
+445 LRLRD
-450 KGYAIGVVP
+450 KGYAVGLVR
-459 APEHE
+459 APEYD

-469 KVRIATEVARLEGTK
+469 RLQIAAEVARLESTK
-484 VNPTATV
+484 VNPTAAV
-491 NRLLDEL
+491 NQLLGEL
-498 GSTALKSAATLADLL
+498 DSAPLKSVLTLADLL
-513 RRPEIEYAMLARL
+513 RRPEIEYRMLARFG
-526 VQPAI
+526 PPTMA
-531 ELPPAVTEQ
+531 LPLAVTEQ

-546 YQGYIAR
+546 YQGYIER

-564 ETRPLAGDLDYDAI
+564 EAKPLASDLDYDAI
-578 AGLSTEVREKL
+578 GGLSTEVREKL
-589 KAVRPTSLGQAS
+589 SAVRPASLGQAS
-601 RISGITPAAV
+601 RISGITPAAI
-611 AILDVYQEKK
+611 AILDVYQEK
-621 WRQRQAPGSLS
+621 
-632 IKPRRAESDDSF
+632 RRRHR
-644 YP
+644 

>member
-1 MDFEKIYDVIVIGGG
+1 MDFARVYDVIVIGGG
-16 HAGCEAALAAARI
+16 HAGCEAALAAARM
-29 GCETLLL
+29 GCQTLLL
-36 SMDLDKIAQMSC
+36 SIDLDKIAQMSC

-65 ALGGEMAKCIDQTG
+65 ALGGEMAKCIDLTG

-98 QADKPMYRLQMKASL
+98 QADKQMYRLQMKATL
-113 ELQERL
+113 ERQAGL
-119 EIKQGTI
+119 EIKQGTV
-126 ERLLLHD
+126 ERLLLRD
-133 GRITGVMTSMGF
+133 GRIAGVMTTMGF

-167 LKHQAGGRGG
+167 LKNQAGGRGG
-177 ETAAYGLSEQ
+177 EAAAYGLSEQ
-187 LMEVGFQMG
+187 LMELGFQMG

-202 PPRLDGKS
+202 PPRLDAKTIEFAG
-210 IDFSNLEPQPG
+210 LEPQPG
-221 DAKPTPFSYSTEAIT
+221 DPEPTPFSYSTAGIT
-236 QPQVLCYLT
+236 QPQALCYLT
-245 YTNEATHRIIR
+245 YTNAATHRIIR
-256 DNLDRSPMYAGVIQA
+256 ENLDRSPMYAGVIQA

-320 QIQLVRTI
+320 QIQLVHTI
-328 PGLED
+328 PGLER

-344 YDYADPRQLFPSLET
+344 YDYADPRQLLPSLET
-359 KPVRGLF
+359 KLVRGLWC
-366 FAGQING
+366 AGQING

-394 VQERE
+394 VQGRE

-445 LRLRE
+445 LRLRD
-450 KGYAIGVVP
+450 KGYAIGLVHG
-459 APEHE
+459 PEYD

-469 KVRIATEVARLEGTK
+469 QAQIAAEVARLESTK
-484 VNPTATV
+484 VNPTAAV
-491 NRLLDEL
+491 NRVLADL
-498 GSTALKSAATLADLL
+498 GSAPLKTALTLADLL
-513 RRPEIEYAMLARL
+513 RRPEVQHAMLARL
-526 VQPAI
+526 VPPASA
-531 ELPPAVTEQ
+531 LPPAVTEQ
-540 VTIQVK
+540 ATIQVK
-546 YQGYIAR
+546 YQGYIER

-564 ETRPLAGDLDYDAI
+564 ETRPLASDLDYDAI
-578 AGLSTEVREKL
+578 GGLSTEVREKL

-601 RISGITPAAV
+601 RISGITPAAI
-611 AILDVYQEKK
+611 AMLDVYQEK
-621 WRQRQAPGSLS
+621 
-632 IKPRRAESDDSF
+632 RRWLR
-644 YP
+644 